1 MSGLV
6 ELVRRGC
13 LFARESA
20 ILGNSGNHFYFL
32 ELIIINK
39 FGFHCLHGV
48 TNYGNVKVATIFLS
62 F

>member
-1 MSGLV
+1 MGGLV
-6 ELVRRGC
+6 VLDCRGF

-20 ILGNSGNHFYFL
+20 ILGNYGNHFHFL

-39 FGFHCLHGV
+39 VDFHRLHDV
-48 TNYGNVKVATIFLS
+48 TNYGNVKVAIIFLS